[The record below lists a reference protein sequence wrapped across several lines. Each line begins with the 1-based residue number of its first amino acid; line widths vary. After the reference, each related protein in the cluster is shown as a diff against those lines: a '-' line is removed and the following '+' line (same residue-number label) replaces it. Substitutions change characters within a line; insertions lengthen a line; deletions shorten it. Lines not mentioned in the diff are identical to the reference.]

1 MELVRIIEKDDK
13 TARDKIKKIYGND
26 CLIVSSSRIKNKSE
40 LVIAIDLDN
49 QVDNIFLQKNKK
61 QSPFDLNK
69 LTNTNAQDNNDN
81 RYLNSSELFEK
92 QKANQLASDIKEEIL
107 ALREEFDRF
116 KRNFSSDE
124 KYLPENIADRLK
136 NFDLP
141 FTLYKM
147 IEDEILETKNIK
159 IASKNLEAIIKKNIH
174 FSNIDYPLAKK
185 IVFYGPSGSGKTTLL
200 RTINGLENLS
210 GGEIYFDNQK
220 VNNNTILEVQKKTG
234 MIFQEFNLVNN
245 LSAINN
251 VLTGLLNSSNKFLS
265 LFYLFKKDQ
274 KIEALKSLKT
284 VGLLE
289 KSYNRSDELSGGQR
303 QRVGIARAIIKRPLL
318 LLADEP
324 VASLDPKAANLILS
338 LLKKINKEFGT
349 TILCN
354 LHQVD
359 LAKKYS
365 DRLVG
370 LLDGKII
377 FDEKSENINKSNL
390 EKIYV

>member
-1 MELVRIIEKDDK
+1 MLE
-13 TARDKIKKIYGND
+13 
-26 CLIVSSSRIKNKSE
+26 IKN
-40 LVIAIDLDN
+40 L
-49 QVDNIFLQKNKK
+49 KK
-61 QSPFDLNK
+61 TFQER
-69 LTNTNAQDNNDN
+69 T
-81 RYLNSSELFEK
+81 E
-92 QKANQLASDIKEEIL
+92 
-107 ALREEFDRF
+107 ALRGVDLKVSKGEFI
-116 KRNFSSDE
+116 S
-124 KYLPENIADRLK
+124 
-136 NFDLP
+136 
-141 FTLYKM
+141 
-147 IEDEILETKNIK
+147 IL
-159 IASKNLEAIIKKNIH
+159 
-174 FSNIDYPLAKK
+174 
-185 IVFYGPSGSGKTTLL
+185 GPSGSGKTTLL
-200 RTINGLENLS
+200 RSINGLENIDN
-210 GGEIYFDNQK
+210 GEIFFDNK
-220 VNNNTILEVQKKTG
+220 KINEGYLPKVQKKTG

-303 QRVGIARAIIKRPLL
+303 QRVGIARAIIKKPLL

-338 LLKKINKEFGT
+338 LLRKINKEFGT

-365 DRLVG
+365 DRLIG
-370 LLDGKII
+370 LLDGKIV
-377 FDEKSENINKSNL
+377 FNERSENINKSNL